1 MNLFLFF
8 LKNKKIYYFLEINC
22 NEESLYAN
30 RSLCY
35 KNLGKYKLGL
45 YDINRAIEIC
55 PRNIKYLKRLMNIQM
70 MYGNFG
76 DCHMI
81 INKCINLEPREPE
94 HKKDLENIEK
104 AIKDYESLDEI
115 INKKDF
121 QKAEEISERLL
132 KECSEFLS
140 LKIIYIKIL
149 LENLKLNEAVNFIS
163 NKISQEERT
172 DEIDYYLA
180 LAFYYDGQ

>member
-1 MNLFLFF
+1 M
-8 LKNKKIYYFLEINC
+8 I
-22 NEESLYAN
+22 
-30 RSLCY
+30 
-35 KNLGKYKLGL
+35 
-45 YDINRAIEIC
+45 
-55 PRNIKYLKRLMNIQM
+55 
-70 MYGNFG
+70 YGNFG
-76 DCHMI
+76 DCHVI

-104 AIKDYESLDEI
+104 AIKDYESLDEL

-149 LENLKLNEAVNFIS
+149 LENLKLNQAVNFIS